1 MTVDRVHRQPRKI
14 ISADE
19 RSWNALLRAAPKVAL
34 GLAYHDVVPHLSRRI
49 AVELRRAFG
58 GAARRVADYGEL
70 LPVGSGGCR
79 VAICK
84 DDHEVS
90 IRLRGWLRALIEI
103 T

>member
-1 MTVDRVHRQPRKI
+1 MTVDRIHRQPRKI

-19 RSWNALLRAAPKVAL
+19 RAWNALLRAASKVAL
-34 GLAYHDVVPHLSRRI
+34 RLTYHDVVPHLHRRI

-58 GAARRVADYGEL
+58 RATRWVADHSEL
-70 LPVGSGGCR
+70 LPVGIGGRR

-90 IRLRGWLRALIEI
+90 IRLRGWLRAL
-103 T
+103 